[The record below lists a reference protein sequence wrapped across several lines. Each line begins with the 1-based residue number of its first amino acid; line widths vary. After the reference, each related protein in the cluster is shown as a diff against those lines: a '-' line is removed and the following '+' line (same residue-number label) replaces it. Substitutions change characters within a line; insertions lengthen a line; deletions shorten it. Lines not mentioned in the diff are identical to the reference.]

1 MTMQSPTTAQL
12 RTAIDVLKMLGER
25 INNNAANAVMDLPEA
40 QCYDRHAANI
50 EARSIEQISRI
61 ETVTAQLEQWRNQLQ
76 QQTRQCVTHHL

>member
-1 MTMQSPTTAQL
+1 MTMQTPTTAQL

-25 INNNAANAVMDLPEA
+25 INNNAANAVMNLPEA

-61 ETVTAQLEQWRNQLQ
+61 ETVSAQLEDWRDQLQ
-76 QQTRQCVTHHL
+76 QQKRQSVSHHV